1 MQYSTPILFLIF
13 NRPEVTFSVFERIR
27 DVQPLYL
34 FIAADGPR
42 SSKPEEAELCK
53 QTRSIVEKI
62 DWPCVVKTL
71 FRDENIGCAKGVS
84 SAITWFFEQVEHG
97 IILEDDCFPDLTFF
111 SFCEQL
117 LVKYN
122 DDKEIGSICGF
133 NNQLGIPRN
142 RYSYY
147 FARLHSSWGWATWA
161 DRWKN
166 YNEISNKPELHILNN
181 PAIFEWRQEIIDTFA
196 GKIDSWAYRW
206 QYVFRKNDFICIYPN
221 ISLIKNIGFT
231 EDASNTKGVRWWYK
245 LIRYGK
251 IDTII
256 HPPERKICEAADQL
270 TIQLNMALPLS
281 WKDRLK
287 RRWYACRYH

>member
-133 NNQLGIPRN
+133 NNHWVYL
-142 RYSYY
+142 
-147 FARLHSSWGWATWA
+147 
-161 DRWKN
+161 
-166 YNEISNKPELHILNN
+166 E
-181 PAIFEWRQEIIDTFA
+181 IDTVIILHAFTHRGDGPPGPTD
-196 GKIDSWAYRW
+196 GKSIMKFQINQNFMY
-206 QYVFRKNDFICIYPN
+206 
-221 ISLIKNIGFT
+221 
-231 EDASNTKGVRWWYK
+231 
-245 LIRYGK
+245 
-251 IDTII
+251 
-256 HPPERKICEAADQL
+256 
-270 TIQLNMALPLS
+270 
-281 WKDRLK
+281 
-287 RRWYACRYH
+287 